1 MGASEQIDLRAPF
14 VSDTLLEVR
23 TSTMKKMPGLEIES
37 GIDKN
42 LRNGPIRVS
51 FLGLEDDEHDP
62 TFHGGVDKA
71 IHGSADRFQPG
82 GFGEN
87 FVTKHMNE
95 RNVCIGDVIAV
106 GDEVV
111 LQVSLPRQPCFKLNH
126 RFQLKNFAPNTYRT
140 SRTGWYYRV
149 LKEGTVK
156 AGDEIKLIERKWP
169 AWTIERVQE
178 FLHRDQSNLQMN
190 EELAQIEEMG
200 KESRGAFQRR
210 VAKAKAQA
218 KKTKEKGEE
227 WRDYKIVEK
236 KRETSR
242 VSSFNLESV
251 SGDAQPE
258 VDMEGA
264 HTKIKLPNGLL
275 RSYSIVSGEP
285 KRFELGIAL
294 EANGRGGSR
303 WFHESA
309 NVGDIVKVGRITTD
323 VKVASA
329 SSNHVF
335 IVGGIGITA
344 FMALMEAYHKVHY
357 NFELHYGIRS
367 ADDVPFLS
375 RLESFGKSARIYD
388 GSKGERMDIGEIMG
402 TLKWNSHVYVCGPT
416 RMMEAA
422 KKAAEES
429 GLDATDVHY
438 EAFAADTTGDPFE
451 VEVSNRDGKV
461 LKVSEEETL
470 LEVIKRDIGDLESSC
485 EVGNC
490 GTCKV
495 VLKSGRVDH
504 RGTALSPEEKAGSML
519 SCWIEIFRSCYAC
532 ILRREHDKISLTLL
546 GPPAIA
552 KMPSTES
559 QGDGFVLLPVKI
571 PALPSCPVNAV
582 HEIRVR
588 RNAPKIPTEIDDR
601 SLFLKNVPV
610 DSTEAHFRQVF
621 AALVGPGRFEGIA
634 FEDERKAATAID
646 PAQAVKVSNFGKKRK
661 RGEQEAEER
670 AKEEEVARLPDIWT
684 RRLRKSGSSA
694 IVLLADDKS
703 VELVLKAIKK
713 ANKSKKYPVWGEGV
727 SEDLPELGSQWI
739 STHLQLSRC
748 DKVATQKS
756 VHAFFNVFNR
766 KEKEAQEMAKRLRN
780 EPDED
785 GFVTV
790 TRGGRAAPAS
800 KNEAEEARQKMVDK
814 AAKKKSETTDFYR
827 FQMRERRKAE
837 QAALMQRF
845 DEDRKKVD
853 AMREKRGKFR
863 PET

>member
-1 MGASEQIDLRAPF
+1 MDDSQDVDLWAPF
-14 VSDTLLEVR
+14 TKDTLLEVR

-37 GIDKN
+37 GIDKS
-42 LRNGPIRVS
+42 LRDGPIRVS

-71 IHGSADRFQPG
+71 IHGYCSSHYPGWRKEFPAAADRFTPG

-87 FVTKHMNE
+87 FVTKYMNE

-106 GDEVV
+106 GDEAV

-126 RFQLKNFAPNTYRT
+126 RFQLKNFAPNTYKT

-156 AGDEIKLIERKWP
+156 AGDEIRLVERKWP
-169 AWTIERVQE
+169 DWTIERVQE
-178 FLHRDQSNLQMN
+178 FLHRNQNDLAMN
-190 EELAQIEEMG
+190 EELAGIEELG

-210 VAKAKAQA
+210 VAKAKIQE
-218 KKTKEKGEE
+218 KTTKEKGDV
-227 WRDYKIVEK
+227 WRDYKIVK
-236 KRETSR
+236 KTKQTHRII
-242 VSSFNLESV
+242 SFVLEAV
-251 SGDAQPE
+251 AAQADSE
-258 VDMEGA
+258 VAMEGA
-264 HTKIKLPNGLL
+264 HTKVRLPSGLV

-285 KRFELGIAL
+285 NKFELGIAL
-294 EANGRGGSR
+294 EDKSRGGSR

-309 NVGDIVKVGRITTD
+309 KVGDVVQVGRITTD

-344 FMALMEAYHKVHY
+344 FLALLEGYHEVHY
-357 NFELHYGIRS
+357 NFELHYAVRS
-367 ADDVPFLS
+367 SSDLPFHS
-375 RLESFGKSARIYD
+375 RLEPFGKSLRLYD
-388 GSKGERMDIGEIMG
+388 SSKHERMNIREIMQN
-402 TLKWNSHVYVCGPT
+402 LKWNSHVYVCGPL
-416 RMMEAA
+416 RMMEEA
-422 KKAAEES
+422 KKAAMEC
-429 GLDATDVHY
+429 GLDDNDVHY
-438 EAFAADTTGDPFE
+438 EAFSAETTGDPFE
-451 VEVSNRDGKV
+451 VEVSNRDGI
-461 LKVSEEETL
+461 
-470 LEVIKRDIGDLESSC
+470 VIK
-485 EVGNC
+485 
-490 GTCKV
+490 TT
-495 VLKSGRVDH
+495 KSQFLVF
-504 RGTALSPEEKAGSML
+504 GTACL
-519 SCWIEIFRSCYAC
+519 CY
-532 ILRREHDKISLTLL
+532 TT
-546 GPPAIA
+546 A
-552 KMPSTES
+552 KMSPVES
-559 QGDGFVLLPVKI
+559 QGDGFVTLPVKI
-571 PALPSCPVNAV
+571 PALPSCPVNAL

-610 DSTEAHFRQVF
+610 DSTEAHFRQIF

-634 FEDERKAATAID
+634 FEDERKAAAAID

-661 RGEQEAEER
+661 RDEQEAEDR
-670 AKEEEVARLPDIWT
+670 AKEEEMAQLPDVWT

-713 ANKSKKYPVWGEGV
+713 ANKSKKYPVWGQGV

-739 STHLQLSRC
+739 SAHLQLSRC
-748 DKVATQKS
+748 DKTATQKS

-827 FQMRERRKAE
+827 FQLRERRKAE
-837 QAALMQRF
+837 QAALMRRF

-853 AMREKRGKFR
+853 AMKEKRGKFR

>member
-1 MGASEQIDLRAPF
+1 M
-14 VSDTLLEVR
+14 
-23 TSTMKKMPGLEIES
+23 TSTTRHFTEVSIRRSTDVSGLPSPTAIARPTQNQSPDCSSHYPGWQNEF
-37 GIDKN
+37 
-42 LRNGPIRVS
+42 P
-51 FLGLEDDEHDP
+51 
-62 TFHGGVDKA
+62 A
-71 IHGSADRFQPG
+71 AADRFQPG

-106 GDEVV
+106 GDEVL

-126 RFQLKNFAPNTYRT
+126 RFQLKNFAPNTYKT

-156 AGDEIKLIERKWP
+156 AGDEIKLVERKWP

-218 KKTKEKGEE
+218 KKTKDKGEE

-242 VSSFNLESV
+242 VSSFTLESV

-264 HTKIKLPNGLL
+264 HTKIKLPNELL

-294 EANGRGGSR
+294 EDNSRGGSR

-309 NVGDIVKVGRITTD
+309 NVGDIVQVGRITTD

-344 FMALMEAYHKVHY
+344 FMALMEAYHSVHY

-367 ADDVPFLS
+367 ADDVPFRS

-388 GSKGERMDIGEIMG
+388 GSKGERMDIGEIMR

-422 KKAAEES
+422 NKAAEES

-519 SCWIEIFRSCYAC
+519 SCVSRGIGRIVIEI
-532 ILRREHDKISLTLL
+532 
-546 GPPAIA
+546 
-552 KMPSTES
+552 
-559 QGDGFVLLPVKI
+559 
-571 PALPSCPVNAV
+571 
-582 HEIRVR
+582 
-588 RNAPKIPTEIDDR
+588 
-601 SLFLKNVPV
+601 
-610 DSTEAHFRQVF
+610 
-621 AALVGPGRFEGIA
+621 
-634 FEDERKAATAID
+634 
-646 PAQAVKVSNFGKKRK
+646 
-661 RGEQEAEER
+661 
-670 AKEEEVARLPDIWT
+670 
-684 RRLRKSGSSA
+684 
-694 IVLLADDKS
+694 
-703 VELVLKAIKK
+703 
-713 ANKSKKYPVWGEGV
+713 
-727 SEDLPELGSQWI
+727 
-739 STHLQLSRC
+739 
-748 DKVATQKS
+748 
-756 VHAFFNVFNR
+756 
-766 KEKEAQEMAKRLRN
+766 
-780 EPDED
+780 
-785 GFVTV
+785 
-790 TRGGRAAPAS
+790 
-800 KNEAEEARQKMVDK
+800 
-814 AAKKKSETTDFYR
+814 
-827 FQMRERRKAE
+827 
-837 QAALMQRF
+837 
-845 DEDRKKVD
+845 
-853 AMREKRGKFR
+853 
-863 PET
+863 

>member
-1 MGASEQIDLRAPF
+1 MGASEQVDLRAPF

-42 LRNGPIRVS
+42 LRNGPVRVS

-71 IHGSADRFQPG
+71 IHGYRFQPG

-126 RFQLKNFAPNTYRT
+126 RFQLKNFAPNTYKT

-156 AGDEIKLIERKWP
+156 AGDEIKLVERKWP

-218 KKTKEKGEE
+218 KKTKDKGEE

-242 VSSFNLESV
+242 VSSFTLESV

-294 EANGRGGSR
+294 EDNSRGGSR

-309 NVGDIVKVGRITTD
+309 NVGDIVQVGRITTD

-344 FMALMEAYHKVHY
+344 FMALMEAYHSVHY

-367 ADDVPFLS
+367 ADDVPFRS

-388 GSKGERMDIGEIMG
+388 GSKGERMDIGEIMR

-422 KKAAEES
+422 KKAAEQS

-470 LEVIKRDIGDLESSC
+470 LEVVKRDIGDLESSYC
-485 EVGNC
+485 IGAVDAA
-490 GTCKV
+490 
-495 VLKSGRVDH
+495 KSPNLTELDR
-504 RGTALSPEEKAGSML
+504 E
-519 SCWIEIFRSCYAC
+519 
-532 ILRREHDKISLTLL
+532 RRTDQEHDKTFLTLL
-546 GPPAIA
+546 GPPAVA
-552 KMPSTES
+552 QMPSTES

-727 SEDLPELGSQWI
+727 SKDLSELGSQWI